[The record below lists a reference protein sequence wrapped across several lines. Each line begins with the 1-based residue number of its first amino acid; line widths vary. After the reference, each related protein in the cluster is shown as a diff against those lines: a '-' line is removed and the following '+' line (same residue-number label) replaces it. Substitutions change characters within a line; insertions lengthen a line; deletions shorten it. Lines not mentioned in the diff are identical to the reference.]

1 MKITK
6 RRADGDVV
14 LALDGELDLATVER
28 LAATVK
34 LALAEE
40 MPRHLIIDLAGLTF
54 CDSTGI
60 GGFVTAHEAA
70 RDAGVPMRLRNA
82 DGLVRHTLEVTGMYE
97 RLVSD

>member
-6 RRADGDVV
+6 RVADGDVV

-28 LAATVK
+28 FGAAVK
-34 LALAEE
+34 LALSDEN
-40 MPRHLIIDLAGLTF
+40 PRHLIIDLAALTF

-60 GGFVTAHEAA
+60 GGFVEAHDAA
-70 RDAGVPMRLRNA
+70 RGVGVPLRLRNP